1 MSPDYIIAVRVDL
14 GRRAGYHAAVDGT
27 NRLIPNLLKS
37 YGLDFKLEEYRLIQA
52 WPDIVGP
59 PIAAHTLPAEV
70 RAKTLWVVVD
80 SSPWL
85 HQLTL
90 LKPVLIEKLA
100 RYGGRSVIH
109 DVRFR
114 IGEVPL
120 AKRPQRTEAPPPA
133 LSPADAA
140 LLENV
145 LAPLTDP
152 DLKASARR
160 LFARTLPHN
169 A

>member
-1 MSPDYIIAVRVDL
+1 MSTDYIIAVRIDL
-14 GRRAGYHAAVDGT
+14 GLGAGYHAAVDGT
-27 NRLIPNLLKS
+27 NRLIPNLLKA

-59 PIAAHTLPAEV
+59 QIAAHTLPAEV

-85 HQLTL
+85 HELTL

-100 RYGGRSVIH
+100 RCGGRSLIH

-114 IGEVPL
+114 IGEMPL
-120 AKRPQRTEAPPPA
+120 AERPQPPETPPAA

-140 LLENV
+140 LLEDV

-160 LFARTLPHN
+160 LFARALPQS

>member
-1 MSPDYIIAVRVDL
+1 MSTDYIIAVRIDL
-14 GRRAGYHAAVDGT
+14 GLGAGYHAAVDGT
-27 NRLIPNLLKS
+27 DRLIPDLLRA

-59 PIAAHTLPAEV
+59 QIAAHTLPAEV

-85 HQLTL
+85 HELTL
-90 LKPVLIEKLA
+90 LKPVLIDKLA
-100 RYGGRSVIH
+100 RWGGRALIH

-114 IGEVPL
+114 IGDVPRVE
-120 AKRPQRTEAPPPA
+120 RPRPSEAPPTA
-133 LSPADAA
+133 LNPTDAA
-140 LLENV
+140 LLEDV
-145 LAPLTDP
+145 LAPLSDP
-152 DLKASARR
+152 DLKASVRR
-160 LFARTLPHN
+160 LFARTLSRN